1 MRVNGRIESGGLVRI
16 FWGRL
21 LYQAP
26 ILAGESLSDLVQIAG
41 LVRFSY
47 PCSGGFQRV
56 YPSRTAQTTSL
67 YAPARMEERF
77 RHFEALCLHSLKAQT
92 DKGFRVGVLIGADMP
107 RPYQTRLAGL
117 LAPLP
122 QAVLIKLPYLPY
134 AEAMRQAFARLFDG
148 PAPLHLSFRLDDDD
162 AVAVDFIAELKAR
175 LPQLYGMSGGLDP
188 AGLSFLQGLTLM
200 NGRLVPSI
208 DARPLGLGLCV
219 MAPAGRKVHAL
230 SYPHE
235 KLHQNMPVLMDPYP
249 MMNLRSFHHSNDS
262 RIALPAGRRLGMSCG
277 AVAQVLAHRFALDMD
292 DVLHLC

>member
-1 MRVNGRIESGGLVRI
+1 MN
-16 FWGRL
+16 WGWL

-47 PCSGGFQRV
+47 PCIGGFQRA
-56 YPSRTAQTTSL
+56 YASRAAQTSSL

-107 RPYQTRLAGL
+107 RTYQTRLAGL

-122 QAVLIKLPYLPY
+122 QAELIKLPYLAY
-134 AEAMRQAFARLFDG
+134 AEAMRQAFARLFNG

-188 AGLSFLQGLTLM
+188 VGLSFLQGLTRID
-200 NGRLVPSI
+200 GRFVCAV
-208 DARPLGLGLCV
+208 DARPLGLGLS
-219 MAPAGRKVHAL
+219 MLAPAGRRVHVL
-230 SYPHE
+230 SYA
-235 KLHQNMPVLMDPYP
+235 HQHMHQSLPMIMDPHP
-249 MMNLRSFHHSNDS
+249 LMNLRSFHSSNDS
-262 RIALPAGRRLGMSCG
+262 PVMLPAGRRCAMST
-277 AVAQVLAHRFALDMD
+277 AELREALARRFALDMD
-292 DVLHLC
+292 AVLAL

>member
-1 MRVNGRIESGGLVRI
+1 
-16 FWGRL
+16 
-21 LYQAP
+21 
-26 ILAGESLSDLVQIAG
+26 
-41 LVRFSY
+41 
-47 PCSGGFQRV
+47 
-56 YPSRTAQTTSL
+56 
-67 YAPARMEERF
+67 MEERF

-107 RPYQTRLAGL
+107 STYQARLARL

-134 AEAMRQAFARLFDG
+134 AEAMRQAYSRLFDG

-162 AVAVDFIAELKAR
+162 AVAVDFIAELKVR

-188 AGLSFLQGLTLM
+188 VGLSFLRGLTLIDR
-200 NGRLVPSI
+200 RLVPSI

-262 RIALPAGRRLGMSCG
+262 EARVPAGRRPDMSRESVA
-277 AVAQVLAHRFALDMD
+277 AVMARRFALDMD
-292 DVLHLC
+292 EVLRLC